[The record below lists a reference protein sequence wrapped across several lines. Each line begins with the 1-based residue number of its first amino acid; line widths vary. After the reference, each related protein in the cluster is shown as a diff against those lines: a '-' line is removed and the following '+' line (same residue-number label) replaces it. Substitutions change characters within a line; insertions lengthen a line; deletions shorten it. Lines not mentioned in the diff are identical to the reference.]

1 MRDPDTL
8 AEEPEVLRGGS
19 QQITEAF
26 LRDPTTPRGQVSDA
40 HFLPHFGED
49 VHEEIPIMTGKPL
62 LRHCV
67 EDILAE
73 RFLLVRGQFVQHM
86 FVLDLSTARG
96 LAALLRLCNPCQ
108 AFPLWS
114 LGRGTYVKIKCK
126 IK

>member
-73 RFLLVRGQFVQHM
+73 RFLLVRGQFVQQM
-86 FVLDLSTARG
+86 FALDLSTARG
-96 LAALLRLCNPCQ
+96 LAALLRLCNPWQ
-108 AFPLWS
+108 AFPLSRAWY
-114 LGRGTYVKIKCK
+114 LCEN
-126 IK
+126 